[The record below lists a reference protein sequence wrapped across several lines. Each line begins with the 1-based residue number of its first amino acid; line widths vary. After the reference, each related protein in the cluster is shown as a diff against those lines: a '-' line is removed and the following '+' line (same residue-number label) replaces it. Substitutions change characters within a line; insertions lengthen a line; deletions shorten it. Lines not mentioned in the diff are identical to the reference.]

1 MELWFTENQTNDLKL
16 SCRITR
22 TLHREKTEFQD
33 LAVVDTVE
41 YGRMLVLDGA
51 IQTTVKDEFV
61 YHEMIAHVPMLAHPA
76 PEKVLVIGGGDG
88 GTVREILKHPGVREV
103 TLVEIDRRVIE
114 VSRDLLPETSCGLGD
129 PRVNIRIEDGIKYVK
144 ETRRAYDVIIVDSSD
159 PIGPAVGLFSYDF
172 YKAVFEALAD
182 DGMFVAQTESPFLN
196 QNLIRQVYADISKAF
211 PVAKLYL
218 APVPTY
224 PGGLWSFTAG
234 SKVYDP
240 AEPRDVG
247 EKRPEDLET
256 RYYTREVHR
265 AAFVLPPFV
274 AELLRP

>member
-1 MELWFTENQTNDLKL
+1 MELWFTENQTKDLRL

-51 IQTTVKDEFV
+51 VQTTVRDEFV

-88 GTVREILKHPGVREV
+88 GTVREVLKHPGVREV
-103 TLVEIDRRVIE
+103 TLVEIDRRVME
-114 VSRDLLPETSCGLGD
+114 VSRDLLPETSSGLGD

-144 ETRRAYDVIIVDSSD
+144 EARRAYDVIIVDSSD
-159 PIGPAVGLFSYDF
+159 PVGPAVGLFSYDF
-172 YKAVFEALAD
+172 YSAVADALEE
-182 DGMFVAQTESPFLN
+182 DGIFVAQTESPFLN
-196 QNLIRQVYADISKAF
+196 QSLIRQVYADISRAF
-211 PVAKLYL
+211 PIAKLYL

-224 PGGLWSFTAG
+224 PSGLWSFTAG
-234 SKVYDP
+234 SRVYDP
-240 AEPRDVG
+240 AEPRDPG
-247 EKRPEDLET
+247 GGRSARLET
-256 RYYTREVHR
+256 RYYTPDVHR
-265 AAFVLPPFV
+265 AAFMLPAFV
-274 AELLRP
+274 GELLRS